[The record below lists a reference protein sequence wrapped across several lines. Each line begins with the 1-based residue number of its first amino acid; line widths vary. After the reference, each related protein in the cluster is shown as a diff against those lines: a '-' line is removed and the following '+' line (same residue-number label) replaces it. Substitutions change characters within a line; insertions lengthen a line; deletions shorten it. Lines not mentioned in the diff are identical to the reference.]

1 MKQSLNLTAQ
11 ESAFAAEH
19 HHLVEEYLQQ
29 KELEKSEYYDV
40 VIFGYLNGVI
50 KHFRRE
56 EPKKYDFRTLAWEA
70 MDSCYSN
77 YLRSQNCIEYKGTV
91 LSLYDR
97 NGFYTLEETIADS
110 RNTAEEVLSSIRI
123 EETLAVFTERECEIV
138 KLLVE
143 DYPKSDILKKL
154 GITAKEL
161 QGYISVIQ
169 TKTLASPLMQAA

>member
-1 MKQSLNLTAQ
+1 MKQSINLTAQ

-29 KELEKSEYYDV
+29 KELEKSEYYDI

-56 EPKKYDFRTLAWEA
+56 DLRQYNFRTLVWKA

-77 YLRSQNCIEYKGTV
+77 YLRSQNCTEYKGTV
-91 LSLYDR
+91 LSLYDQ
-97 NGFYTLEETIADS
+97 NGLYTLEETIADIHD
-110 RNTAEEVLSSIRI
+110 TAAEVISSIRI
-123 EETLAVFTERECEIV
+123 EETFAAFNEREREIV
-138 KLLVE
+138 KLLMD
-143 DYPKSDILKKL
+143 DYPKSEILKRL
-154 GITAKEL
+154 AITAKEL
-161 QGYISVIQ
+161 QEYISVIQ